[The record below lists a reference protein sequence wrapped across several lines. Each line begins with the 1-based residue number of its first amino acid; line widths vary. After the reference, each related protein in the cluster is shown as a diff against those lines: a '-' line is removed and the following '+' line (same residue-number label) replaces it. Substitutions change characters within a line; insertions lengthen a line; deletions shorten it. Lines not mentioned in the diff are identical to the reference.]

1 MKEKKIDFWDFFKN
15 SYLPQTRLGLD
26 IIYTVGFL
34 KRRPM
39 HIGDFNT
46 FGNKKN
52 LEGFYKVLKVG
63 VYGIKFWP
71 NF

>member
-1 MKEKKIDFWDFFKN
+1 MKEKKFDFWDCFLN

-26 IIYTVGFL
+26 IIYTIGFL

-39 HIGDFNT
+39 HIGDFNP

-63 VYGIKFWP
+63 VWDQIWP